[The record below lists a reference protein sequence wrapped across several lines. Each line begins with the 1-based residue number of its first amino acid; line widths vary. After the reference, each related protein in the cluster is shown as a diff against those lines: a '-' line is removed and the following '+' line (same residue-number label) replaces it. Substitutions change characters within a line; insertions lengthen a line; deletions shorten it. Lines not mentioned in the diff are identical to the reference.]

1 MANNTMVGCGEARTA
16 PFAGWSR
23 DRGGWC
29 GSFVTTPYQRYRQMA
44 ELEKLDAVIREKLG
58 ALGYAV

>member
-23 DRGGWC
+23 DRVRRC
-29 GSFVTTPYQRYRQMA
+29 GSFVTTPYQRCRQLA
-44 ELEKLDAVIREKLG
+44 ELEKLDAVICENLVG
-58 ALGYAV
+58 LGYGE